1 MLWIM
6 KDRTPGTGLALGK
19 LGFEFIFSLV
29 PGIQIIENKFSY
41 F

>member
-19 LGFEFIFSLV
+19 HVFGLMINIFSLV
-29 PGIQIIENKFSY
+29 PGIQIKVHL
-41 F
+41 